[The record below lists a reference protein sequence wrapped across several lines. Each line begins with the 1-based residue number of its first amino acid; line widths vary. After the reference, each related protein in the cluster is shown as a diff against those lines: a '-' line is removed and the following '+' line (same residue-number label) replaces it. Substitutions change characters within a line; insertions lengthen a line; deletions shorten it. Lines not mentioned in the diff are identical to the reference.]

1 MVAFFIILLIV
12 VPLSIRWAKSIEY
25 MKQNHSD
32 YKGLDLFDEEDKNT
46 V

>member
-1 MVAFFIILLIV
+1 MVAFLILLLIV

-32 YKGLDLFDEEDKNT
+32 YKGLDLFDEEDKNMI
-46 V
+46 

>member
-1 MVAFFIILLIV
+1 MITFLIILLIV
-12 VPLSIRWAKSIEY
+12 VPLSISWAKSIEY

-32 YKGLDLFDEEDKNT
+32 YKGLDLFDEEDKNM